1 VKWGAALSDTSGAP
15 LSISTSARHSTA
27 RTVGFVLGVSV
38 TTVGLAMLIPAAVSF
53 LTGEPETAVGILGAA
68 AISVAAGSL
77 AAMTSGRPS
86 SIGMKDGFA
95 AVGLTWFALT
105 AAGALPYLMTG
116 TIPGLADAIFETA
129 SGFTTT
135 GASILPDPSA
145 LPTGIALWR
154 GLTQWLG
161 GMGVIVLSVA
171 ILPVLGVGGV
181 QLARAES
188 PGVAPERITP
198 RFRETAKR
206 LWLLY
211 AALTVVLIVLLA
223 VGEMDVLEAVVHAF
237 ATVSTGGFGT
247 EPTSVAGFSPYT
259 QWVITLFMF
268 LAGANFA
275 LHYRA
280 LRNPGVYASN
290 AEFRLYSWIT
300 LGAVAIVAGGLL
312 AELGIGRAFADATFT
327 VVSILTTTGFATADF
342 GAWRPAL
349 QVVIVGLMFFG
360 GMAGSTSGSVKTY
373 RIGILGKA
381 ARAELS
387 RFLSPRRMTTVSF
400 GGKTVPE
407 PIVES
412 VQSFFLFYM
421 VIFMTGTFLLGFIDA
436 NISEELDLVTS
447 ASAVA
452 TALGNVGPGL
462 GAVGPTSNFGE
473 LPDLGKWLLSGLMIV
488 GRLELFPVLVLFTP
502 TLWRR

>member
-1 VKWGAALSDTSGAP
+1 MRPPWPPGDSASLSLATPPRIGHRSPLGGARGLLSRPSPLPTDRSVTRLPMMPAMRQGRTALVDRSSPDRRRPGLGTTSRRSSEPRKWTRRPAEGVKWGAAMSDTSGAP

-198 RFRETAKR
+198 RF
-206 LWLLY
+206 
-211 AALTVVLIVLLA
+211 
-223 VGEMDVLEAVVHAF
+223 
-237 ATVSTGGFGT
+237 
-247 EPTSVAGFSPYT
+247 
-259 QWVITLFMF
+259 
-268 LAGANFA
+268 
-275 LHYRA
+275 
-280 LRNPGVYASN
+280 
-290 AEFRLYSWIT
+290 
-300 LGAVAIVAGGLL
+300 
-312 AELGIGRAFADATFT
+312 
-327 VVSILTTTGFATADF
+327 
-342 GAWRPAL
+342 
-349 QVVIVGLMFFG
+349 
-360 GMAGSTSGSVKTY
+360 
-373 RIGILGKA
+373 
-381 ARAELS
+381 
-387 RFLSPRRMTTVSF
+387 
-400 GGKTVPE
+400 
-407 PIVES
+407 
-412 VQSFFLFYM
+412 
-421 VIFMTGTFLLGFIDA
+421 
-436 NISEELDLVTS
+436 
-447 ASAVA
+447 
-452 TALGNVGPGL
+452 
-462 GAVGPTSNFGE
+462 
-473 LPDLGKWLLSGLMIV
+473 
-488 GRLELFPVLVLFTP
+488 
-502 TLWRR
+502 